1 MYKKL
6 NINIQDKIDKYIIED
21 KKKIYKDL
29 LKELEI
35 INNEIEYKKI
45 VIYICGD
52 NYTSELNKIRL
63 ISSKILYLIH
73 NKNER
78 IKNVFLY
85 YLFSDKKLFKKVM
98 ILNKYLKLK
107 NLLPID

>member
-21 KKKIYKDL
+21 KKKIYKSVL
-29 LKELEI
+29 SELEI
-35 INNEIEYKKI
+35 INNEIEYRKI
-45 VIYICGD
+45 INHICSD
-52 NYTSELNKIRL
+52 NYTGELNKINL

-73 NKNER
+73 NKTER

-85 YLFSDKKLFKKVM
+85 YIFSNKKIFRKIM
-98 ILNKYLKLK
+98 ILNKYLKFK
-107 NLLPID
+107 NILPID